1 MTTQVQLLFA
11 ELDGKKIAY
20 CSETEFLVQVGNGS
34 GSYRTRY
41 RFKGNL
47 SQAVFHYRCIN
58 IGNGYKKRL
67 FAPSLNKPLLARQF
81 S

>member
-1 MTTQVQLLFA
+1 MITLHTN

-20 CSETEFLVQVGNGS
+20 CSETEFLIQIGKGR
-34 GSYRTRY
+34 GSYKT
-41 RFKGNL
+41 KHCIAGNL
-47 SQAVFHYRCIN
+47 GYAVLLYNAYN

-67 FAPSLNKPLLARQF
+67 ICFSMNKPLLARQL